1 MIHLSMRD
9 LEKIKHICEQVDTE
23 YFSLEEENKSGI
35 GSILSVCYD
44 TMIANYPATVRIE
57 VRGVESW

>member
-1 MIHLSMRD
+1 MINLNLYD
-9 LEKIKHICEQVDTE
+9 LDKIKKICEEAGTE

-35 GSILSVCYD
+35 GSILTLSYP
-44 TMIANYPATVRIE
+44 TMVADYPATVRVE